1 MHTPTELI
9 LALKEIGS
17 STVFVETGT
26 YLGDT
31 AAWATLFFDQVFSI
45 ELSEDHYARASDRF
59 ANQKRIVLR
68 QGRSELVLNEIVAD
82 LRSSAIFWL
91 DAHWSGPGT
100 DGESNEC
107 PVLDE
112 IAVIESAS
120 CDHFILIDDAN
131 YFFKPPPPPHKPE
144 HWPLL
149 PDIFDALRA
158 KSRNNGIFL
167 LGNAIVKIPEAH
179 VASVRRYLS
188 ELSRQPAS
196 SEVS

>member
-31 AAWATLFFDQVFSI
+31 AAWAALFFDQVFSI
-45 ELSEDHYARASDRF
+45 ELSGDHYAHARKRFSSQAS
-59 ANQKRIVLR
+59 IMLR
-68 QGRSELVLNEIVAD
+68 QGRSELILNEIVAD
-82 LRSSAIFWL
+82 LRCSAIFWL

-107 PVLDE
+107 PVIDE
-112 IAVIESAS
+112 IAVIEAAS
-120 CDHFILIDDAN
+120 CNHFILIDDAN
-131 YFFKPPPPPHKPE
+131 YFFKPPPPPHKPD

-158 KSRNNGIFL
+158 KSPRNGIFL
-167 LGNAIVKIPEAH
+167 VGNVIVKIPQAH

-188 ELSRQPAS
+188 DLSRQPAK
-196 SEVS
+196 SEAS